1 MSLLLHR
8 GLPRFYS
15 VSVFFQ
21 WVLVVLPL
29 GRVKFVHLFTHS
41 FSHCVFIEC
50 PLCIVTTVNTGD
62 TMVNKQ
68 EITSGALDPGNLDG
82 WARQDPL
89 NHRENPAG
97 QRMTTWDKHAFSSAR
112 NKQAKFEA
120 RVQSSNT
127 YTVPRIQGPIQF
139 LSHCLSNCPL
149 SSDLPCRAGGLWVPW

>member
-1 MSLLLHR
+1 M
-8 GLPRFYS
+8 
-15 VSVFFQ
+15 FFQ

-41 FSHCVFIEC
+41 LNHCVFIAC
-50 PLCIVTTVNTGD
+50 PLCGHAIVVTIVVTTVNTGD

-68 EITSGALDPGNLDG
+68 EIMSGALDPGNLDG
-82 WARQDPL
+82 WAGQDPL

-97 QRMTTWDKHAFSSAR
+97 QRMATWDKHAFSSAR

-120 RVQSSNT
+120 RVQSSNS

-149 SSDLPCRAGGLWVPW
+149 SSGLTCRAGGLWVPW